1 MFAVIRTKSH
11 FTTYV
16 RRLFRNTHSSLHVN
30 RLYDITLYVKYFN
43 MYDKESEIEG
53 KAIDDEQ
60 FLNYFIEQ
68 GFHKSA
74 TKQQIEDFII
84 LQCNIR
90 QLDFI
95 IERNL
100 DENIIYE
107 DAKKEITYFE
117 YKTDLKEKIPLAHNI
132 YLSTMKSIVNQIETQ
147 RDYYHEKY
155 FSKIKKQ
162 RLINDTFQYTIQKL
176 KNFKLDATEF
186 NLGKG
191 SKERKEEVLQQTI
204 DNNIEMLILFKDIFK
219 DIFTDKNL
227 SQISKVY
234 RNDTYLHFILFE
246 FKITR
251 YITLSIKNNRSYKTK
266 ILYDLHLSL
275 YEAYSNNII
284 VKYLHK
290 IADKR
295 TLKKYFSQ
303 DITEKK
309 TQKHKQ
315 YLLILIDI
323 PKNFIHLPLVLLGLD
338 IGLDTNSVVK
348 LIEVIAKNKNK
359 NIKNKYLELMKKIDY
374 YQLIEEHFV
383 NFQIENHIDV
393 YQ

>member
-1 MFAVIRTKSH
+1 MCLLGLGAEW
-11 FTTYV
+11 
-16 RRLFRNTHSSLHVN
+16 LH
-30 RLYDITLYVKYFN
+30 
-43 MYDKESEIEG
+43 
-53 KAIDDEQ
+53 
-60 FLNYFIEQ
+60 
-68 GFHKSA
+68 
-74 TKQQIEDFII
+74 
-84 LQCNIR
+84 
-90 QLDFI
+90 
-95 IERNL
+95 
-100 DENIIYE
+100 
-107 DAKKEITYFE
+107 
-117 YKTDLKEKIPLAHNI
+117 
-132 YLSTMKSIVNQIETQ
+132 
-147 RDYYHEKY
+147 
-155 FSKIKKQ
+155 
-162 RLINDTFQYTIQKL
+162 
-176 KNFKLDATEF
+176 
-186 NLGKG
+186 
-191 SKERKEEVLQQTI
+191 
-204 DNNIEMLILFKDIFK
+204 IFK